1 MTSFNLS
8 EKIMRISKKYR
19 DFDCIDIKDVKE
31 FIRLLKEKCNKNCD
45 ECPFAYING
54 KCEIDKLAGEKLK

>member
-31 FIRLLKEKCNKNCD
+31 LIRLTEQDMRNS
-45 ECPFAYING
+45 
-54 KCEIDKLAGEKLK
+54 KLSRIGMVERFKKRVGDLSK